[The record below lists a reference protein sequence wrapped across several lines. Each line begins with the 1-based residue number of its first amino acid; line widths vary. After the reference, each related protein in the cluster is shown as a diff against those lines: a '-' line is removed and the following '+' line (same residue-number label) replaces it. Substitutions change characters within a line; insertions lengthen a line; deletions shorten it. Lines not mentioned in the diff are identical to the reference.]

1 MQCCFTYD
9 YFIQFLY
16 LKTNAID
23 QPKKKNWKSVFIL
36 FVSLL

>member
-1 MQCCFTYD
+1 MKKGWEQCCFTFD

-23 QPKKKNWKSVFIL
+23 LPENH
-36 FVSLL
+36 